1 VEEPGMGSAASI
13 KFQIKKS
20 AMMPASL
27 HFCKQ
32 SSGNSMYKK
41 NIRLKKSD
49 LIVGAI
55 FLLVGVAT
63 YYRVEIALNYKWN
76 WGHIPQFLYRF
87 DAESGKWV
95 SNVLMW
101 GFFNTIRLSIFGT
114 ILAIILGTTMGI
126 CRSSKV
132 VFLRLISGTYVE
144 TMRNL
149 PPLVIIFIVYFFIG
163 NNLLPYSSLGDA
175 LQGKDNLLVSI
186 VTFCLAPP
194 EHLTTFLSA
203 LFTLAIFEGA
213 YITEIVR
220 AGIQSIRKGQW
231 EAAHSL
237 GMTKYQQMRYIILP
251 QAFQRILPP
260 LAGQFISLIKDSSIV
275 SVISIPELSFRANEL
290 MTGTLLTMEIWITVT
305 IMYLML
311 TLPCSIVIQKLED
324 RLTRE

>member
-1 VEEPGMGSAASI
+1 M
-13 KFQIKKS
+13 
-20 AMMPASL
+20 L
-27 HFCKQ
+27 
-32 SSGNSMYKK
+32 KK
-41 NIRLKKSD
+41 NIRLKRSD
-49 LIVGAI
+49 VIAGAI
-55 FLLVGVAT
+55 LLIAGVAI
-63 YYRVEIALNYKWN
+63 YYRVEIGLNYKWN
-76 WGHIPQFLYRF
+76 WHQIPQFLYRF
-87 DAESGKWV
+87 DDESGKWV

-101 GFFNTIRLSIFGT
+101 GLFNTIRLSIFGT
-114 ILAIILGTTMGI
+114 ILAIILGTIMGI

-163 NNLLPYSSLGDA
+163 NHLLPYSGIGDM
-175 LQGKDNLLVSI
+175 LEGRDNFLVTL
-186 VTFCLAPP
+186 VTVCLAPP
-194 EHLTTFLSA
+194 ENLTTFLSA

-220 AGIQSIRKGQW
+220 AGIQSIRRGQW

-237 GMTKYQQMRYIILP
+237 GLTKYQTMRYIILP

-260 LAGQFISLIKDSSIV
+260 MAGQFVSLIKDSSIV

-305 IMYLML
+305 IMYLIL
-311 TLPCSIVIQKLED
+311 TLPCSLAIQKLED
-324 RLTRE
+324 RVARGLR

>member
-1 VEEPGMGSAASI
+1 
-13 KFQIKKS
+13 
-20 AMMPASL
+20 
-27 HFCKQ
+27 
-32 SSGNSMYKK
+32 MYKK
-41 NIRLKKSD
+41 KIGLQKSD
-49 LIVGAI
+49 FIVGA
-55 FLLVGVAT
+55 LLLIGCIVT
-63 YYRVEIALNYKWN
+63 YYRVEIGLNYNWN
-76 WGHIPQFLYRF
+76 WGKIPQFLYRF
-87 DAESGKWV
+87 DEDSGKWV

-101 GFFNTIRLSIFGT
+101 GLFNTIRLSIFGT
-114 ILAIILGTTMGI
+114 IIAIILGTVMGI
-126 CRSSKV
+126 CRSSKI
-132 VFLRLISGTYVE
+132 VFLRLVSGTYVE

-163 NNLLPYSSLGDA
+163 NHLLPYSGIGDA
-175 LQGKDNLLVSI
+175 LQGKDNFLVSL

-220 AGIQSIRKGQW
+220 AGIQSINKGQW

-237 GMTKYQQMRYIILP
+237 GMTKYQQMRHIILP

-260 LAGQFISLIKDSSIV
+260 LAGQFVSLIKDSSIV

-305 IMYLML
+305 VMYLVL
-311 TLPCSIVIQKLED
+311 TLPCSLAIQKLEEKVGQGL
-324 RLTRE
+324 R

>member
-1 VEEPGMGSAASI
+1 
-13 KFQIKKS
+13 
-20 AMMPASL
+20 
-27 HFCKQ
+27 
-32 SSGNSMYKK
+32 MYKK
-41 NIRLKKSD
+41 NLRLKKSD
-49 LIVGAI
+49 LIVGT
-55 FLLVGVAT
+55 LLLLMGAAA
-63 YYRVEIALNYKWN
+63 YYRIEIGLNYNWN
-76 WGHIPQFLYRF
+76 WEKIPQFLFRF
-87 DAESGKWV
+87 DEESGKWV

-101 GFFNTIRLSIFGT
+101 GLYNTIRLSIFGT
-114 ILAIILGTTMGI
+114 ILAILLGTIMGI
-126 CRSSKV
+126 CRSTNV
-132 VFLRLISGTYVE
+132 VFLRLVSGTYVE

-163 NNLLPYSSLGDA
+163 NHLLPYSGLGEA
-175 LQGKDNLLVSI
+175 LEGRDNFLVSL

-194 EHLTTFLSA
+194 DQLTTFLSA

-260 LAGQFISLIKDSSIV
+260 LAGQFISLIKDSAVV

-305 IMYLML
+305 AMYLLL
-311 TLPCSIVIQKLED
+311 TLPCSLVIQKLEKHVAQGL
-324 RLTRE
+324 R

>member
-1 VEEPGMGSAASI
+1 M
-13 KFQIKKS
+13 
-20 AMMPASL
+20 L
-27 HFCKQ
+27 
-32 SSGNSMYKK
+32 KK
-41 NIRLKKSD
+41 NIRLKRSD
-49 LIVGAI
+49 VIAGAI
-55 FLLVGVAT
+55 LLIACVGI
-63 YYRVEIALNYKWN
+63 YYRVEIGLNYKWN
-76 WGHIPQFLYRF
+76 WHQIPQFLYRF
-87 DAESGKWV
+87 DDESGKWV

-101 GFFNTIRLSIFGT
+101 GLFNTIRLSIFGT
-114 ILAIILGTTMGI
+114 ILAIVLGTIMGI

-163 NNLLPYSSLGDA
+163 THLLPYSGIGDA
-175 LQGKDNLLVSI
+175 LEGKDNFLVTL
-186 VTFCLAPP
+186 VTFCLAKP
-194 EHLTTFLSA
+194 EQLTTFLSA

-237 GMTKYQQMRYIILP
+237 GLTKYQTMRYIILP

-260 LAGQFISLIKDSSIV
+260 MAGQFVSLIKDSSIV

-305 IMYLML
+305 IMYLAL
-311 TLPCSIVIQKLED
+311 TLPCSVAIQKLED
-324 RLTRE
+324 RVARGLR

>member
-1 VEEPGMGSAASI
+1 
-13 KFQIKKS
+13 
-20 AMMPASL
+20 
-27 HFCKQ
+27 
-32 SSGNSMYKK
+32 MYKK
-41 NIRLKKSD
+41 KVPLKKSD
-49 LIVGAI
+49 LVVGAL
-55 FLLVGVAT
+55 FLIAGIAI
-63 YYRVEIALNYKWN
+63 YYRVEIALNYSWQ
-76 WGHIPQFLYRF
+76 WGKLPQFLYRF
-87 DAESGKWV
+87 DDESGKWV

-101 GFFNTIRLSIFGT
+101 GLFNTIRLSIFGT
-114 ILAIILGTTMGI
+114 ILAIILGTIMGI
-126 CRSSKV
+126 CRSSEV
-132 VFLRLISGTYVE
+132 MFLRLVSGTYVE

-163 NNLLPYSSLGDA
+163 NHLLPYSSIGDA
-175 LQGKDNLLVSI
+175 LQGKDNFLVSI

-220 AGIQSIRKGQW
+220 SGIQSINRGQW

-237 GMTKYQQMRYIILP
+237 GMTKYQQMRHIILP

-260 LAGQFISLIKDSSIV
+260 LAGQFVSLIKDSSIV

-305 IMYLML
+305 IMYLVL
-311 TLPCSIVIQKLED
+311 TLPCSVAIQKLED
-324 RLTRE
+324 RMARGLR

>member
-1 VEEPGMGSAASI
+1 
-13 KFQIKKS
+13 
-20 AMMPASL
+20 
-27 HFCKQ
+27 
-32 SSGNSMYKK
+32 MYKK
-41 NIRLKKSD
+41 KIPLKKSD
-49 LIVGAI
+49 LIVGAL
-55 FLLVGVAT
+55 FLLAGIAI
-63 YYRVEIALNYKWN
+63 YYRVEIGLNYNWN
-76 WGHIPQFLYRF
+76 WDKIPQFLYRF
-87 DAESGKWV
+87 DDESGKWV

-101 GFFNTIRLSIFGT
+101 GLFNTIRLSIFGT
-114 ILAIILGTTMGI
+114 ILAIVLGTVMGI

-163 NNLLPYSSLGDA
+163 NHLLPYSSIGDA
-175 LQGKDNLLVSI
+175 LQGKDNFLVSM

-194 EHLTTFLSA
+194 QHLTTFLSA

-220 AGIQSIRKGQW
+220 AGIQSINRGQW

-260 LAGQFISLIKDSSIV
+260 LAGQFVSLIKDSSIV

-290 MTGTLLTMEIWITVT
+290 MTGTLLTMEIWITVFF
-305 IMYLML
+305 MYLAL
-311 TLPCSIVIQKLED
+311 TLPCSLAIQKLED
-324 RLTRE
+324 RLAKGLR

>member
-1 VEEPGMGSAASI
+1 M
-13 KFQIKKS
+13 
-20 AMMPASL
+20 L
-27 HFCKQ
+27 
-32 SSGNSMYKK
+32 KK
-41 NIRLKKSD
+41 NIQLKKSD
-49 LIVGAI
+49 VIAGAVLLIA
-55 FLLVGVAT
+55 GVAI
-63 YYRVEIALNYKWN
+63 YYRVEIGLNYKWN
-76 WGHIPQFLYRF
+76 WDKIPQFLYRF
-87 DAESGKWV
+87 DDESGKWV

-101 GFFNTIRLSIFGT
+101 GLFNTIRLSIFGT
-114 ILAIILGTTMGI
+114 ILAIVLGTIMGI

-132 VFLRLISGTYVE
+132 VFLRLVSGTYVE

-163 NNLLPYSSLGDA
+163 NHLLPYSGIGAA
-175 LQGKDNLLVSI
+175 LEGRDNFLVTL
-186 VTFCLAPP
+186 VTFCFSRP

-220 AGIQSIRKGQW
+220 AGIQSIHRGQW

-237 GMTKYQQMRYIILP
+237 GMTKYQMMRYIILP

-260 LAGQFISLIKDSSIV
+260 MAGQFVSLIKDSSIV

-305 IMYLML
+305 ILYLML
-311 TLPCSIVIQKLED
+311 TLPCSIAIQKLED
-324 RLTRE
+324 RVSRGLR

>member
-1 VEEPGMGSAASI
+1 M
-13 KFQIKKS
+13 
-20 AMMPASL
+20 L
-27 HFCKQ
+27 
-32 SSGNSMYKK
+32 KK

-49 LIVGAI
+49 VIAGAI
-55 FLLVGVAT
+55 LLIAGVAI
-63 YYRVEIALNYKWN
+63 YYRVEIGLNYTWN
-76 WGHIPQFLYRF
+76 WHKIPQFLYRF
-87 DAESGKWV
+87 DDESGKWV

-101 GFFNTIRLSIFGT
+101 GLFNTIRLSIFGT
-114 ILAIILGTTMGI
+114 LLAIILGTVMGI

-132 VFLRLISGTYVE
+132 VFLRLVSGTYVE

-163 NNLLPYSSLGDA
+163 NHLLPYSSIGDA
-175 LQGKDNLLVSI
+175 LEGRDNFLVSL
-186 VTFCLAPP
+186 VTFCFSRP

-220 AGIQSIRKGQW
+220 AGIQSIHRGQW

-237 GMTKYQQMRYIILP
+237 GMTKYQMMRYIILP

-260 LAGQFISLIKDSSIV
+260 MAGQFVSLIKDSSIV

-305 IMYLML
+305 IMYLVL
-311 TLPCSIVIQKLED
+311 TLPCSVAIQKLEE
-324 RLTRE
+324 RVSRGLQ